1 MKSRSAFALFLSD
14 IAGTVV
20 ASDLIMRDR
29 LRSAEV
35 TNTNGRRIV
44 SAAAGEAA
52 LTSEAL
58 RQIVLRHG
66 VCYEVWPEWS
76 ASSGRARRIGFAIS
90 LCGVNENRSDQ
101 HDVPGCPR
109 CWRTYQELC
118 VVAEWITPEQ
128 ERTCRFEMAAF
139 DRAWHVAPNTRQ
151 ARNETV
157 ATIRIFHR
165 RNVHARIDECQEQC
179 LDEMRQK
186 LAELGVREN
195 VWAG

>member
-1 MKSRSAFALFLSD
+1 M
-14 IAGTVV
+14 
-20 ASDLIMRDR
+20 MDR

-58 RQIVLRHG
+58 RQIVMRHG

-76 ASSGRARRIGFAIS
+76 APGGRARRIGFAIS
-90 LCGVNENRSDQ
+90 LCGVHENGFAQ
-101 HDVPGCPR
+101 HDVPGCPHCR
-109 CWRTYQELC
+109 RTYRELRM
-118 VVAEWITPEQ
+118 VAEWITPER
-128 ERTCRFEMAAF
+128 ERTCRFEIAAF

-157 ATIRIFHR
+157 VTISIFHR
-165 RNVHARIDECQEQC
+165 RNMQAPIDECQQQC
-179 LDEMRQK
+179 LNEMRQK
-186 LAELGVREN
+186 LAELGIREN
-195 VWAG
+195 VWAGVSA